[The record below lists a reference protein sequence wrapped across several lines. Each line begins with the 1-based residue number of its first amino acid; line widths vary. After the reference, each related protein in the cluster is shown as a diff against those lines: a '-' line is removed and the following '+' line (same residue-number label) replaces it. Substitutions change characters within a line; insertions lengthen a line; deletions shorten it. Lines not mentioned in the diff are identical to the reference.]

1 MPTSKAGINS
11 QSGNRL
17 DNMKRVTTSTALS
30 TVYDNIVDGT
40 ALAVSAPSGTVDG
53 QKLVFTWEFGSSFTL
68 TGVFTTSLGDDTS
81 IVVAAEDKSALVTM
95 VWNATTSRWGL

>member
-30 TVYDNIVDGT
+30 TLYDNIVDGT
-40 ALAVSAPSGTVDG
+40 GLTVSAPNGTVDG

-81 IVVAAEDKSALVTM
+81 IVVVATDAAALVKMVWKSA
-95 VWNATTSRWGL
+95 TSRWSL